1 MTNNEMSINNTTRDK
16 ILRLVD
22 FLSALSHL
30 SSKVIR
36 SIDEYHKK
44 MWIFEIPRE
53 KNCYTRIWGVNE
65 EHSDDVWIEIKK
77 FPEPPLPKI
86 PEKCRDWVDHNTLRN
101 IKDIPL
107 LKESICVVREEQSD
121 DTGEIYSSQLNLS
134 LSEFPEIQKT
144 WEEYIDKQ
152 WLPWTE
158 QYSRYSVV
166 QKVYSDLFFI
176 YQEQQ
181 KLGEQYEL
189 VLCFGLLTWRSHA
202 GYETKRHLISAKASL
217 SFEPHRG
224 IFTVGPS
231 ADGDQVE
238 VELDMLDTG
247 DLPTDSQKLKEEGRK
262 LRDNLW
268 ERSSLDGLLSAIA
281 NSLADGGQGEYFAAH
296 LEPSSNVSPKP
307 HVEYA
312 PALILR
318 KRSTRGLE
326 ELLSEIRKQ
335 IEAGKK
341 IPTAFLDLSEML
353 PDGKTSDIE
362 HGESAV
368 NMKDTEIY
376 FPLLA
381 NEEQR
386 RIILTLNSQQG
397 VLVQGPPGTG
407 KSHTIANLI
416 CHLLATGKRVL
427 VTAKTPRAL
436 QVLHDKLPVDVK
448 PLCINLLGSGP
459 EEKESMERS
468 VRGIL
473 LRHDRWHYDEA
484 INRIAQLERQIKDNR
499 EVKAET
505 DAKIIELREQETYK
519 HIIADGEYSGTAAEI
534 ARRLKQ
540 EENVFA
546 LLQDA
551 IAPDVKLPLS
561 RDEISCLCRDI
572 VQIDDETERQ
582 LSLVLPDPKTDLPG
596 IEPLKALF
604 ERESAGKELVASN
617 AELLQSS
624 EARVLLNAEKGSI
637 QLLTQS
643 IGDLIIAIENIQKRP
658 LEWIR
663 QAVYDVLKDRDT
675 SWRELL
681 KHSSIH
687 AKGLHELASAV
698 YTYDITIP
706 PDMDKKKLLNDAKA
720 LRGHF
725 ETGGGTGFLIFKPK
739 PVRDHGDF
747 IKTVKVDGSP
757 CSDILTLTKLID
769 HLTVQHRLE
778 NIWLLWT
785 GKAKRPDSP
794 YPLQVA
800 EIEELHEALQAVLS
814 LYDLK
819 DIVRTHMKSMNG
831 LSSPGWEDTTS
842 LRRFHESC
850 LSVLA
855 KIDLLVIEKE
865 IAAIIAKLAAMKA
878 RTDMHPIAAQILQT
892 LNKRDIDQY
901 IKLINQVET
910 MRQKSLLVRKK
921 REMIGKLAEA
931 APLLAGNLARCNDPI
946 KWSERLKNLDKTWA
960 WARGRSWLHDFL
972 RSDTES
978 LVKLSARLADD
989 IRKDISELAS
999 TRAWEFCFSRMTAG
1013 HTRNLMAWQ
1022 LSMKKLGKGT
1032 GKHAHVHRM
1041 NAQHHL
1047 NECREAVPAWIMPL
1061 HRVYETVKAGPGIFD
1076 VVIVDEASQCG
1087 PEALPL
1093 LYLGDRVLIVGD
1105 DKQISPEAVGINRTD
1120 VQMLIR
1126 NYLYDFSYASS
1137 FDIESS
1143 LFDHGGIRFGSKIT
1157 LREHFRCMPEI
1168 IEFSNSLCYS
1178 TDPLIPLRQYP
1189 PDRLEPLRSI
1199 YVQKGY
1205 KEGDGQRVRNKP
1217 EAEVL
1222 VNEVIKYCKDSRY
1235 QGMTMGVIVLQGEA
1249 QAYLIE
1255 EMLLSRLGAE
1265 EMDKRRLICGNPY
1278 SFQGDERDVIFL
1290 SMVAAPNER
1299 IGVLTKESDRR
1310 RFNVAA
1316 SRARDQMILFHS
1328 ATGNHMGGQCFR
1340 RRLLD
1345 YFYNAK
1351 PKMPIPLGEDALREM
1366 ALRANRSIEKPPE
1379 PFDSW
1384 FEVDVALAIASQG
1397 YKVVPQFKFADKR
1410 IDLVVQG
1417 NKAQFAVE
1425 CDGDFWHGLNEYT
1438 ADMDRQRKLE
1448 RCGWR
1453 FVRIRESQYYVDP
1466 AAALESLWIALDR
1479 MGIRPF
1485 NADQPDGTQQE
1496 DTIEGFTDAEEFDAE
1511 EEAFDE
1517 ENDAKEYAET
1527 DLPEEPLTFFSD
1539 KDEGI
1544 PKNIHEALRIKPDI
1558 LGKTIIEILHER
1570 PNETCVRDYM
1580 ATYILKR
1587 WKIRTRGLP
1596 HKHFASKVSDVIAIM
1611 ARRGHLTIYK
1621 SKNWRIKLGWEPFN
1635 RI

>member
-1 MTNNEMSINNTTRDK
+1 MTNDDMSLNNTAKEK

-44 MWIFEIPRE
+44 MWIYEIPRE
-53 KNCYTRIWGVNE
+53 KNCYTRVWGANE

-77 FPEPPLPKI
+77 LPEPPLPKI
-86 PEKCRDWVDHNTLRN
+86 PEKCRDWVDHDTLQN

-107 LKESICVVREEQSD
+107 LKESITVIREEQNEE
-121 DTGEIYSSQLNLS
+121 TGEKYSSQLNLS
-134 LSEFPEIQKT
+134 LNEFPEIQKI

-158 QYSRYSVV
+158 QYSRYSAI
-166 QKVYSDLFFI
+166 QKVYADLFFI

-189 VLCFGLLTWRSHA
+189 VFCFGLLSWRTQA

-238 VELDMLDTG
+238 VEFDMLDTG
-247 DLPTDSQKLKEEGRK
+247 DLPPDSQKLKEGGRK

-268 ERSSLDGLLSAIA
+268 ERASMNGLLAAIA
-281 NSLADGGQGEYFAAH
+281 NSLADGGQGEYFADH
-296 LEPSSNVSPKP
+296 TEPTGNIGNKP
-307 HVEYA
+307 LVEYA

-318 KRSTRGLE
+318 KRSMRGLE

-335 IEAGKK
+335 IEAGEK
-341 IPTAFLDLSEML
+341 IPAEFLDLSEML
-353 PDGKTSDIE
+353 PEGKHSEIE
-362 HGESAV
+362 HSESAV
-368 NMKDTEIY
+368 NMKDAEIY

-386 RIILTLNSQQG
+386 RIILTLDTRRG

-436 QVLHDKLPVDVK
+436 QVLHDKLPGDIK

-459 EEKESMERS
+459 EEKESMEKS

-473 LRHDRWHYDEA
+473 LKHDRWHNDEA
-484 INRIAQLERQIKDNR
+484 INQIAQLERQVKDNR
-499 EVKAET
+499 EAKAET
-505 DAKIIELREQETYK
+505 DAKIIALREQETYK

-540 EENVFA
+540 EETVFA
-546 LLQDA
+546 WLQDT
-551 IAPDVKLPLS
+551 IAPDVRLPLS
-561 RDEISCLCRDI
+561 REEINCLCRDI
-572 VQIDDETERQ
+572 VQIDNETERQ
-582 LSLVLPDPKTDLPG
+582 LSLALPDLKTDLQ
-596 IEPLKALF
+596 ETESLKSLF
-604 ERESAGKELVASN
+604 ARENAGKELVALN
-617 AELLQSS
+617 AELLQST
-624 EARVLLNAEKGSI
+624 EARVLLKVEKESV

-643 IGDLIIAIENIQKRP
+643 VSDLIIAIENIHKRP
-658 LEWIR
+658 MEWIR
-663 QAVYDVLKDRDT
+663 NAVYDVLTDRDT
-675 SWRELL
+675 PWRELL
-681 KHSSIH
+681 KHSSTH

-706 PDMDKKKLLNDAKA
+706 PDMDKKKLLDDAKA
-720 LRGHF
+720 LRSHF

-747 IKTVKVDGSP
+747 IKKVKVDGST
-757 CSDILTLTKLID
+757 CSDILTL
-769 HLTVQHRLE
+769 
-778 NIWLLWT
+778 
-785 GKAKRPDSP
+785 
-794 YPLQVA
+794 
-800 EIEELHEALQAVLS
+800 
-814 LYDLK
+814 
-819 DIVRTHMKSMNG
+819 
-831 LSSPGWEDTTS
+831 
-842 LRRFHESC
+842 
-850 LSVLA
+850 
-855 KIDLLVIEKE
+855 
-865 IAAIIAKLAAMKA
+865 
-878 RTDMHPIAAQILQT
+878 
-892 LNKRDIDQY
+892 
-901 IKLINQVET
+901 
-910 MRQKSLLVRKK
+910 
-921 REMIGKLAEA
+921 
-931 APLLAGNLARCNDPI
+931 
-946 KWSERLKNLDKTWA
+946 
-960 WARGRSWLHDFL
+960 
-972 RSDTES
+972 
-978 LVKLSARLADD
+978 
-989 IRKDISELAS
+989 
-999 TRAWEFCFSRMTAG
+999 
-1013 HTRNLMAWQ
+1013 NLMAWQ
-1022 LSMKKLGKGT
+1022 LSMKQLGKGT

-1041 NAQHHL
+1041 NAQQHL
-1047 NECREAVPAWIMPL
+1047 NDCRSAVPAWIMPL

-1076 VVIVDEASQCG
+1076 VIIVDEASQCG

-1093 LYLGDRVLIVGD
+1093 LYLGERLLIVGD
-1105 DKQISPEAVGINRTD
+1105 DKQISPEAVGVNRAD

-1189 PDRLEPLRSI
+1189 PDGLEPLRSI

-1205 KEGDGQRVRNKP
+1205 KEGEGQRVRNKP
-1217 EAEVL
+1217 EAEAL
-1222 VNEVIKYCKDSRY
+1222 VNEVIRYCKDSRY

-1255 EMLLSRLGAE
+1255 EILLNRLGAE

-1299 IGVLTKESDRR
+1299 IGVLTKESARR

-1328 ATGNHMGGQCFR
+1328 VTANHLGGQCFR

-1345 YFYNAK
+1345 YFYNVK
-1351 PKMPIPLGEDALREM
+1351 PVMAIPLGEDALREI

-1384 FEVDVALAIASQG
+1384 FEVDVALNIASRG
-1397 YKVVPQFKFADKR
+1397 FKVVPQFKFAYKR

-1425 CDGDFWHGLNEYT
+1425 CDGDHWHGINEYA

-1453 FVRIRESQYYVDP
+1453 FVRIRESQYYANPDT
-1466 AAALESLWIALDR
+1466 ALDSLWIALER
-1479 MGIRPF
+1479 MGIQPF
-1485 NADQPDGTQQE
+1485 NEDQPEGTQQKYNM
-1496 DTIEGFTDAEEFDAE
+1496 EGLNDAEEFDAG
-1511 EEAFDE
+1511 EEAFGE
-1517 ENDAKEYAET
+1517 ENDAEECAET
-1527 DLPEEPLTFFSD
+1527 ELPEEPLTFFSD

-1544 PKNIHEALRIKPDI
+1544 PKNIQEALRVKPDI

-1580 ATYILKR
+1580 ATYILKC

-1596 HKHFASKVSDVIAIM
+1596 HRQFARKVADVIAVM
-1611 ARRGHLTIYK
+1611 ARRGHLTVYK
-1621 SKNWRIKLGWEPFN
+1621 SKNWRIKMGWEPYQ
-1635 RI
+1635 

>member
-1 MTNNEMSINNTTRDK
+1 MIDSDQTSNNIPREK
-16 ILRLVD
+16 ILRLID
-22 FLSALSHL
+22 FLSTIARLSH
-30 SSKVIR
+30 KVIR

-44 MWIFEIPRE
+44 MWACEIPHE
-53 KNCYTRIWGVNE
+53 KNCYTRIWGANE
-65 EHSDDVWIEIKK
+65 EHSDDIWIEIKK

-86 PEKCRDWVDHNTLRN
+86 PEKCRDWVDYDTLHN

-107 LKESICVVREEQSD
+107 LKEAICVSREEQSD
-121 DTGEIYSSQLNLS
+121 ETGEKYSLQLDLS
-134 LSEFPEIQKT
+134 LNEFPEIQKI

-158 QYSRYSVV
+158 QYSRYSAV
-166 QKVYSDLFFI
+166 QKVYADLFFI

-189 VLCFGLLTWRSHA
+189 VFCFGLLTWRSTS
-202 GYETKRHLISAKASL
+202 GNEIKRHIIAAKASL

-231 ADGDQVE
+231 ADGDKVE
-238 VELDMLDTG
+238 VEFDMLDTG
-247 DLPTDSQKLKEEGRK
+247 DLPSDSQKLKEEGRK

-268 ERSSLDGLLSAIA
+268 DQAAVDGLLSAVA
-281 NSLADGGQGEYFAAH
+281 NSLSDGGQGEYFSDH
-296 LEPSSNVSPKP
+296 INPSSNISTKP
-307 HVEYA
+307 IIEYA

-318 KRSTRGLE
+318 KRSMRGLE

-335 IEAGKK
+335 IEAGEKV
-341 IPTAFLDLSEML
+341 PLEFLDLSEML
-353 PDGKTSDIE
+353 PNGKTSDIE
-362 HGESAV
+362 HSESVV

-386 RIILTLNSQQG
+386 RIMLTLNSQRG

-436 QVLHDKLPVDVK
+436 QVLHDKLPIDIK

-459 EEKESMERS
+459 QEKESMEES

-473 LRHDRWHYDEA
+473 IRHDRWHNGEA
-484 INRIAQLERQIKDNR
+484 INQIAQLERQIKENR
-499 EVKAET
+499 EAKAEA
-505 DAKIIELREQETYK
+505 DAKIIALREQETYK

-540 EENVFA
+540 EEAGFEW
-546 LLQDA
+546 LQDT
-551 IAPDVKLPLS
+551 IPPEVQLPLS
-561 RDEISCLCRDI
+561 RDELNCLCRDI

-582 LSLVLPDPKTDLPG
+582 LSLRLPNTQTDLPELEA
-596 IEPLKALF
+596 IKSLF
-604 ERESAGKELVASN
+604 ARENAGKERVAAN
-617 AELLQSS
+617 AESLQST
-624 EARVLLNAEKGSI
+624 EARALLKAEKEFI
-637 QLLTQS
+637 QLLTQRV
-643 IGDLIIAIENIQKRP
+643 GNLIIAIENIQKRP

-663 QAVYDVLKDRDT
+663 HAIYDVLTDKDT
-675 SWRELL
+675 QWRELL

-687 AKGLHELASAV
+687 AKGLHELASIV

-706 PDMDKKKLLNDAKA
+706 ADMEKKKLLNDATT
-720 LRGHF
+720 LRDHF
-725 ETGGGTGFLIFKPK
+725 ATGGGTGFLIFKPK
-739 PVRDHGDF
+739 PIRDHGDF
-747 IKTVKVDGSP
+747 IKKVKVDGRS
-757 CSDILTLTKLID
+757 CTDSLTLNKLID

-778 NIWLLWT
+778 NTWSLWK

-800 EIEELHEALQAVLS
+800 EIEELHEALQLVLN
-814 LYDLK
+814 LYDHK
-819 DIVRTHMKSMNG
+819 DIVRGQINSVHG
-831 LSSPGWEDTTS
+831 LSSPSWEDMAS
-842 LRRFHESC
+842 LGRFHEIC

-855 KIDLLVIEKE
+855 RIDLLAIEKE
-865 IAAIIAKLAAMKA
+865 IATITTRLAVIKA
-878 RTDMHPIAAQILQT
+878 QPDIHPITVQIFHA
-892 LNKRDIDQY
+892 LNNRDINQY

-910 MRQKSLLVRKK
+910 MQQKALLVKNK

-931 APLLAGNLARCNDPI
+931 APLLAGSLARCSDPI
-946 KWSERLKNLDKTWA
+946 KWSERLKTLNKA
-960 WARGRSWLHDFL
+960 WACARGKSWLHEFL
-972 RSDTES
+972 ESDAES
-978 LVKLSARLADD
+978 LVKLSARLADE

-999 TRAWEFCFSRMTAG
+999 VKAWTFCFSRMTEG

-1041 NAQHHL
+1041 NAQRHL

-1093 LYLGDRVLIVGD
+1093 LYLGARVLIVGD
-1105 DKQISPEAVGINRTD
+1105 DKQISPEAVGVNRSD

-1217 EAEVL
+1217 EAEAL
-1222 VNEVIKYCKDSRY
+1222 VNEVIRYCKDSRF

-1299 IGVLTKESDRR
+1299 IGVFTKESDRR

-1328 ATGNHMGGQCFR
+1328 LTSSHLSDQCFR

-1351 PKMPIPLGEDALREM
+1351 PAMAIPIGEDTLREM
-1366 ALRANRSIEKPPE
+1366 ALRANRLIEKPPE

-1384 FEVDVALAIASQG
+1384 FEVDVALAIAGRG

-1425 CDGDFWHGLNEYT
+1425 CDGDFWHGLNEYA
-1438 ADMDRQRKLE
+1438 ADMDRQKKLE

-1453 FVRIRESQYYVDP
+1453 FVRIRESQYYANP
-1466 AAALESLWIALDR
+1466 AVALDSLWTALDR

-1485 NADQPDGTQQE
+1485 NADEQNGSQQE
-1496 DTIEGFTDAEEFDAE
+1496 DTMEGLADFEEFDTE

-1517 ENDAKEYAET
+1517 GDDVTEHAET
-1527 DLPEEPLTFFSD
+1527 ELPEELLTFFSD

-1544 PKNIHEALRIKPDI
+1544 PKNIHEALRVKPYI

-1587 WKIRTRGLP
+1587 WKIRTRGTP
-1596 HKHFASKVSDVIAIM
+1596 HKQFARKVADVIAIM
-1611 ARRGHLTIYK
+1611 ARRGHLIIYK
-1621 SKNWRIKLGWEPFN
+1621 SKNWRIKLGWEPYE
-1635 RI
+1635 

>member
-1 MTNNEMSINNTTRDK
+1 MTNDDMSLNNTSRDK

-44 MWIFEIPRE
+44 MWVCEIPRE
-53 KNCYTRIWGVNE
+53 KNCYTRIWGANE
-65 EHSDDVWIEIKK
+65 EHSDDIWIEIKK
-77 FPEPPLPKI
+77 LPEPPLPKI

-107 LKESICVVREEQSD
+107 LKESISVIREEQNEE
-121 DTGEIYSSQLNLS
+121 TGEKYSFQLNLS
-134 LSEFPEIQKT
+134 LNEFPELQKI

-152 WLPWTE
+152 WLPWTK
-158 QYSRYSVV
+158 QYGRYSAV
-166 QKVYSDLFFI
+166 QKVYADLFFI

-189 VLCFGLLTWRSHA
+189 VFCFGLLSWRTQA

-238 VELDMLDTG
+238 VEFDMLDTG
-247 DLPTDSQKLKEEGRK
+247 DLPPDSQKLKEEGRK

-268 ERSSLDGLLSAIA
+268 ERASMNSLLAAIA
-281 NSLADGGQGEYFAAH
+281 NSLADGGQGEYFADH
-296 LEPSSNVSPKP
+296 IEPTVNFGNKP
-307 HVEYA
+307 LVEYA

-318 KRSTRGLE
+318 KRSVRGLE

-335 IEAGKK
+335 IEAGEK
-341 IPTAFLDLSEML
+341 IPAEFLDLSEML
-353 PDGKTSDIE
+353 PDGKTSNLE
-362 HGESAV
+362 HSESAV
-368 NMKDTEIY
+368 DMKDAEIY

-386 RIILTLNSQQG
+386 RIILTLHSQRG

-436 QVLHDKLPVDVK
+436 QVLHDKLPGDIK

-459 EEKESMERS
+459 EEKESMEKS

-473 LRHDRWHYDEA
+473 LKHDRWHNDDA
-484 INRIAQLERQIKDNR
+484 INQIAQLERQIKDNR
-499 EVKAET
+499 EAKAKT
-505 DAKIIELREQETYK
+505 DAKIIALREQETYK
-519 HIIADGEYSGTAAEI
+519 HIVADGEYTGTAAEI

-546 LLQDA
+546 WLQDT
-551 IAPDVKLPLS
+551 IAPDGRLPLS
-561 RDEISCLCRDI
+561 REEINCLCRDI
-572 VQIDDETERQ
+572 VQIDNETERQ
-582 LSLVLPDPKTDLPG
+582 LSLALPDPKTDLQ
-596 IEPLKALF
+596 ETESLKSLF
-604 ERESAGKELVASN
+604 ARENAGKELVALN
-617 AELLQSS
+617 AELLQST
-624 EARVLLNAEKGSI
+624 EARVLLKVGKESV

-643 IGDLIIAIENIQKRP
+643 VSDLITAIENIHKRP
-658 LEWIR
+658 MEWIR
-663 QAVYDVLKDRDT
+663 NAVYDVLTDRDT
-675 SWRELL
+675 PWRELL
-681 KHSSIH
+681 KHSSTH

-720 LRGHF
+720 LRSHF

-747 IKTVKVDGSP
+747 IKKVKVDGST
-757 CSDILTLTKLID
+757 CSDILTLKKLID
-769 HLTVQHRLE
+769 SLSVQQRLE
-778 NIWLLWT
+778 NIWSLWT
-785 GKAKRPDSP
+785 GKAKRQDSP

-800 EIEELHEALQAVLS
+800 EIEELHEALQAVLN

-819 DIVRTHMKSMNG
+819 DIVRNHMTSMNG
-831 LSSPGWEDTTS
+831 LGSPSWEDTTS
-842 LRRFHESC
+842 LRRFYEIC
-850 LSVLA
+850 LSVVFSIELCA
-855 KIDLLVIEKE
+855 IEKE
-865 IAAIIAKLAAMKA
+865 ISAIITKLAAIKA
-878 RTDMHPIAAQILQT
+878 RTDMHPITVQVLQT
-892 LNKRDIDQY
+892 LNRRDINQY
-901 IKLINQVET
+901 IKLINQIET
-910 MRQKSLLVRKK
+910 MQQKALLVRNK
-921 REMIGKLAEA
+921 RELIGKLAEA
-931 APLLAGNLARCNDPI
+931 VPLLAGSLARCSDPL
-946 KWSERLKNLDKTWA
+946 KWSERLKDLDKAWS

-972 RSDTES
+972 GSDAES

-999 TRAWEFCFSRMTAG
+999 IKAWNFCFPMKESHKRS
-1013 HTRNLMAWQ
+1013 LMAWQ

-1041 NAQHHL
+1041 NAQQHL
-1047 NECREAVPAWIMPL
+1047 NDCRSAVPAWIMPL

-1076 VVIVDEASQCG
+1076 VIIVDEASQCG

-1093 LYLGDRVLIVGD
+1093 LYLGERLLIVGD
-1105 DKQISPEAVGINRTD
+1105 DKQISPEAVGVNRAD

-1205 KEGDGQRVRNKP
+1205 KEGEGQRVRNKP
-1217 EAEVL
+1217 EADAL
-1222 VNEVIKYCKDSRY
+1222 VNEVIRYCKDSRY

-1316 SRARDQMILFHS
+1316 SRAQEQMILVHS
-1328 ATGNHMGGQCFR
+1328 VTANHLGGQCFR

-1351 PKMPIPLGEDALREM
+1351 PVMAIPLGEDALREI
-1366 ALRANRSIEKPPE
+1366 AFRANRSIEKPPE

-1384 FEVDVALAIASQG
+1384 FEVDVALNIASRG
-1397 YKVVPQFKFADKR
+1397 FKVVPQFKFADKR

-1417 NKAQFAVE
+1417 PQAQFAVE
-1425 CDGDFWHGLNEYT
+1425 CDGDHWHGLKEYA
-1438 ADMDRQRKLE
+1438 ADMERQRKLE

-1453 FVRIRESQYYVDP
+1453 FVRIRESSYYDNSST
-1466 AAALESLWIALDR
+1466 ALEPLWVALER
-1479 MGIRPF
+1479 MGICPF
-1485 NADQPDGTQQE
+1485 NADQSEGTQQE
-1496 DTIEGFTDAEEFDAE
+1496 DNTEGPDDAEEIEIGE
-1511 EEAFDE
+1511 ETFGE
-1517 ENDAKEYAET
+1517 ENGAEEYAET
-1527 DLPEEPLTFFSD
+1527 DLPEEPPTFFSD

-1544 PKNIHEALRIKPDI
+1544 PKNIQEALRVKPDI
-1558 LGKTIIEILHER
+1558 LGKAIIEILHER

-1587 WKIRTRGLP
+1587 WNIRTRGLP
-1596 HKHFASKVSDVIAIM
+1596 HRQFARKVADVIAVM
-1611 ARRGHLTIYK
+1611 ARRGHLTVYK
-1621 SKNWRIKLGWEPFN
+1621 SKNWRIKMGWEPYQ
-1635 RI
+1635 

>member
-1 MTNNEMSINNTTRDK
+1 MSLNNTVRDK

-36 SIDEYHKK
+36 SIDQYHKK
-44 MWIFEIPRE
+44 MWACEIPRE
-53 KNCYTRIWGVNE
+53 KNCYTRVWGANE

-86 PEKCRDWVDHNTLRN
+86 PEKCRDWVDHDTLRN

-107 LKESICVVREEQSD
+107 LKESICVIREEQSD
-121 DTGEIYSSQLNLS
+121 ETGEKYSSQLNLS
-134 LSEFPEIQKT
+134 LNEFPEIQTT
-144 WEEYIDKQ
+144 WEEYIDKH

-158 QYSRYSVV
+158 QYSRYSAV
-166 QKVYSDLFFI
+166 QKVYADLFFI

-189 VLCFGLLTWRSHA
+189 VFCFGLLTWRSTS
-202 GYETKRHLISAKASL
+202 GYETRRHLVSAKASL

-224 IFTVGPS
+224 VFTVGPS

-238 VELDMLDTG
+238 VEFDMLDTG
-247 DLPTDSQKLKEEGRK
+247 DLPADSKKLKEEGRK

-268 ERSSLDGLLSAIA
+268 ERASLDGLLAAIA
-281 NSLADGGQGEYFAAH
+281 NSLADGGQGEYFADH
-296 LEPSSNVSPKP
+296 IEPSSNIGSKP
-307 HVEYA
+307 LVEYA

-335 IEAGKK
+335 IEAGEK
-341 IPTAFLDLSEML
+341 IPTEFLDLSEML
-353 PDGKTSDIE
+353 ADGKISDTK
-362 HGESAV
+362 HGESSV
-368 NMKDTEIY
+368 NMNDTEIY

-436 QVLHDKLPVDVK
+436 QVLHDKLPGDIK

-459 EEKESMERS
+459 EEKESMEES

-473 LRHDRWHYDEA
+473 LRHDRWHNDEA
-484 INRIAQLERQIKDNR
+484 IKQIAQLERQIKDNR
-499 EVKAET
+499 EAKGET
-505 DAKIIELREQETYK
+505 DTKIIALREQETYK
-519 HIIADGEYSGTAAEI
+519 HIIADGEYCGTAAEI

-540 EENVFA
+540 EEAMFA
-546 LLQDA
+546 WVQDA

-561 RDEISCLCRDI
+561 REEISCLCRDI

-582 LSLVLPDPKTDLPG
+582 LSQGLPDPKKDLPE
-596 IEPLKALF
+596 IEPLRSLF
-604 ERESAGKELVASN
+604 ARESAGKELVASN
-617 AELLQSS
+617 AALLQSA
-624 EARVLLNAEKGSI
+624 EAQVLLKAEKGFI

-643 IGDLIIAIENIQKRP
+643 IGDLMIAIENIQKRP

-663 QAVYDVLKDRDT
+663 HAVYDVLTDRDT
-675 SWRELL
+675 PWRELL
-681 KHSSIH
+681 KHSSAH

-698 YTYDITIP
+698 YTYDISVP
-706 PDMDKKKLLNDAKA
+706 PDIDKKKLLNDARA

-725 ETGGGTGFLIFKPK
+725 ETGGGLGFLIFKPK
-739 PVRDHGDF
+739 QVRDHGDF
-747 IKTVKVDGSP
+747 IKKVKVDGST
-757 CSDILTLTKLID
+757 CSDILTLKKLID
-769 HLTVQHRLE
+769 HLTVQQRLE

-785 GKAKRPDSP
+785 GRAKRPDSP

-800 EIEELHEALQAVLS
+800 EIEELHEALQAVLN
-814 LYDLK
+814 LYNYK
-819 DIVRTHMKSMNG
+819 DIVRNHMKSVNG
-831 LSSPGWEDTTS
+831 LGSPSWEDTTS
-842 LRRFHESC
+842 LRRFHEIC
-850 LSVLA
+850 LSVVA
-855 KIDLLVIEKE
+855 GIDLHVIEKE
-865 IAAIIAKLAAMKA
+865 IAAIIAKLAAIKA
-878 RTDMHPIAAQILQT
+878 QTGMHPITAQVLQT
-892 LNKRDIDQY
+892 LNKRDTDQY

-910 MRQKSLLVRKK
+910 MRQKSLLVRNK

-931 APLLAGNLARCNDPI
+931 APLLAGSLARCSDPL
-946 KWSERLKNLDKTWA
+946 KWTNHLKYLDKA
-960 WARGRSWLHDFL
+960 WSFARSRSWLHDFL
-972 RSDTES
+972 GTNAES
-978 LVKLSARLADD
+978 LVKLSGRLADD

-999 TRAWEFCFSRMTAG
+999 IKAWNFCFSRLQTDQSR
-1013 HTRNLMAWQ
+1013 HLMAWQ
-1022 LSMKKLGKGT
+1022 QSMRRLGKGT

-1041 NAQHHL
+1041 SAQQHL
-1047 NECREAVPAWIMPL
+1047 NKCRTAVPAWIMPL

-1076 VVIVDEASQCG
+1076 VIVVDEASQCG
-1087 PEALPL
+1087 VEALPL

-1105 DKQISPEAVGINRTD
+1105 DKQISPEAVGINRAD

-1126 NYLYDFSYASS
+1126 DYLYDYKYSSS

-1143 LFDHGGIRFGSKIT
+1143 LFSHGELRFGSKIT

-1168 IEFSNSLCYS
+1168 IEFSNSLCYF

-1205 KEGDGQRVRNKP
+1205 KEGDGQKVRNKP
-1217 EAEVL
+1217 EAEAL
-1222 VNEVIKYCKDSRY
+1222 VNEVIRYCKDSRY

-1328 ATGNHMGGQCFR
+1328 VTGNHLGGQCFR

-1351 PKMPIPLGEDALREM
+1351 PAMAIPLGEDALRET
-1366 ALRANRSIEKPPE
+1366 ALRANRLIEKPPE

-1384 FEVDVALAIASQG
+1384 FEVDVALNIASHG
-1397 YKVVPQFKFADKR
+1397 FKVVPQFKFADKR

-1417 NKAQFAVE
+1417 PQAQFAVE
-1425 CDGDFWHGLNEYT
+1425 CDGDHWHGVEEYA

-1453 FVRIRESQYYVDP
+1453 FVRIRESSYYANSSTALDP
-1466 AAALESLWIALDR
+1466 LWMALEK

-1485 NADQPDGTQQE
+1485 NADHPE
-1496 DTIEGFTDAEEFDAE
+1496 DMPHEDNTEGINDAEEFDVEEEGFNEENGAE
-1511 EEAFDE
+1511 EEASE
-1517 ENDAKEYAET
+1517 A

-1539 KDEGI
+1539 KSAGI
-1544 PKNIHEALRIKPDI
+1544 PKNIQQALRVKPDI
-1558 LGKTIIEILHER
+1558 LGKTIIEILRER
-1570 PNETCVRDYM
+1570 PNATCVRDYM
-1580 ATYILKR
+1580 STYILKH
-1587 WKIRTRGLP
+1587 WNIRTRGLP
-1596 HKHFASKVSDVIAIM
+1596 HKQFARKVADVIAIM

-1621 SKNWRIKLGWEPFN
+1621 SKNWRIKLGWESYQ
-1635 RI
+1635 

>member
-1 MTNNEMSINNTTRDK
+1 MANNEKLLNSAGRDK

-30 SSKVIR
+30 SAKIIR
-36 SIDEYHKK
+36 SIDEYHRK
-44 MWIFEIPRE
+44 MWVYEIPRE
-53 KNCYTRIWGVNE
+53 KNCYTRVWGANE
-65 EHSDDVWIEIKK
+65 EHSDDIWIEIKK
-77 FPEPPLPKI
+77 FPEPPLPKV
-86 PEKCRDWVDHNTLRN
+86 PEKCRDWIDHSTLHN

-107 LKESICVVREEQSD
+107 LKETICITHEEQGD
-121 DTGEIYSSQLNLS
+121 EPGVINSSQVNLF
-134 LSEFPEIQKT
+134 LSDFPQIQKT
-144 WEEYIDKQ
+144 WEEYIDKH

-158 QYSRYSVV
+158 YYSRYLAV
-166 QKVYSDLFFI
+166 QKVYSDLFYI

-189 VLCFGLLTWRSHA
+189 VFCFGLLTWRSSE
-202 GYETKRHLISAKASL
+202 YVTKRHLISAKASL

-238 VELDMLDTG
+238 VEFDMLDTR
-247 DLPTDSQKLKEEGRK
+247 DLPSDSQKLKEEGRR

-268 ERSSLDGLLSAIA
+268 DRAAVDGLLSAIA
-281 NSLADGGQGEYFAAH
+281 NSLSDDGQGEYFADQIK
-296 LEPSSNVSPKP
+296 PSSNIGSKP
-307 HVEYA
+307 IVEYA

-318 KRSTRGLE
+318 KRSMRGLE

-335 IEAGKK
+335 IEAGEA
-341 IPTAFLDLSEML
+341 IPEEFLDLSEML
-353 PDGKTSDIE
+353 SLEKNAGVE
-362 HGESAV
+362 HDEGAV
-368 NMKDTEIY
+368 RLEDAEIY

-386 RIILTLNSQQG
+386 RIISTLKSQRG

-416 CHLLATGKRVL
+416 CHLLAIGKRVL

-436 QVLHDKLPVDVK
+436 QVLHEKLPDDIK

-459 EEKESMERS
+459 EEKESMEES

-473 LRHDRWHYDEA
+473 LGHGRWRNDEA
-484 INRIAQLERQIKDNR
+484 VKQIAELERQIKQNR
-499 EVKAET
+499 EAKAAADT
-505 DAKIIELREQETYK
+505 KIIALREQETYK
-519 HIIADGEYSGTAAEI
+519 HIIADGEYKGTAAEI
-534 ARRLKQ
+534 VRRLKQ
-540 EENVFA
+540 EEEVFSW
-546 LLQDA
+546 LQDK
-551 IAPDVKLPLS
+551 ITPDCKLPLS
-561 RDEISCLCRDI
+561 REELSCLCRDI

-582 LSLVLPDPKTDLPG
+582 LSLGLPNTKTDLP
-596 IEPLKALF
+596 ESATLKSLF
-604 ERESAGKELVASN
+604 EREHVGKEKVAGNTES
-617 AELLQSS
+617 LQSA
-624 EARVLLNAEKGSI
+624 EARILLKAEKEFI
-637 QLLTQS
+637 QLLAQS
-643 IGDLIIAIENIQKRP
+643 VGELIVSIETIQKRP

-663 QAVYDVLKDRDT
+663 HATYDVLTDKDT
-675 SWRELL
+675 PWRELL
-681 KHSSIH
+681 KHSSAH
-687 AKGLHELASAV
+687 AKGLQELASAV

-706 PDMDKKKLLNDAKA
+706 AEMDKKKLLNDAKT
-720 LRGHF
+720 LRDHF
-725 ETGGGTGFLIFKPK
+725 ATGGGTGFLIFKPK

-747 IKTVKVDGSP
+747 IRKVKVDGCRCTDVS
-757 CSDILTLTKLID
+757 TVTKLID
-769 HLTVQHRLE
+769 HLTVQHRLD
-778 NIWLLWT
+778 NIWKLWT

-800 EIEELHEALQAVLS
+800 EIEELHEALQAVLD
-814 LYDLK
+814 LYDRK
-819 DIVRTHMKSMNG
+819 DAVRSRINSVNG
-831 LSSPGWEDTTS
+831 LSSPRWEDMTALS
-842 LRRFHESC
+842 KFQEIC
-850 LSVLA
+850 LSVVDGIELLA
-855 KIDLLVIEKE
+855 IEKE
-865 IAAIIAKLAAMKA
+865 IATITAKLAGIRAQ
-878 RTDMHPIAAQILQT
+878 TDVHPIAAQIWQAV
-892 LNKRDIDQY
+892 KDRDIGQY
-901 IKLINQVET
+901 NKLLSQVEI
-910 MRQKSLLVRKK
+910 MQQKTLLVKNK

-931 APLLAGNLARCNDPI
+931 APLLAGNLAHCLDPI
-946 KWSERLKNLDKTWA
+946 KWSDRLRTLEKAWA
-960 WARGRSWLHDFL
+960 WGRARSWLHDFL

-999 TRAWEFCFSRMTAG
+999 LKAWTFCFSRMTEG

-1022 LSMKKLGKGT
+1022 LAMKKLGKGT
-1032 GKHAHVHRM
+1032 GKHAHVHRV
-1041 NAQHHL
+1041 NAQRHL

-1061 HRVYETVKAGPGIFD
+1061 HRVYETVKAGPAIFD

-1087 PEALPL
+1087 PEGLPL
-1093 LYLGDRVLIVGD
+1093 LYLGARVLIVGD
-1105 DKQISPEAVGINRTD
+1105 DKQISPEAVGVNRSD
-1120 VQMLIR
+1120 VQMLIK

-1189 PDRLEPLRSI
+1189 PDRLEPLRAV
-1199 YVQKGY
+1199 YVEKGY

-1217 EAEVL
+1217 EAEALVKEVL
-1222 VNEVIKYCKDSRY
+1222 RCCENSRF

-1299 IGVLTKESDRR
+1299 IGAFTKESDRR

-1328 ATGNHMGGQCFR
+1328 VSGSHLSNQCFR
-1340 RRLLD
+1340 RRLVD

-1351 PKMPIPLGEDALREM
+1351 PAMAIPVTEDALREM
-1366 ALRANRSIEKPPE
+1366 ALRANRLIEKPPE

-1384 FEVDVALAIASQG
+1384 FEVDVALAIAGRG

-1417 NKAQFAVE
+1417 NRAQFAVE
-1425 CDGDFWHGLNEYT
+1425 CDGDFWHGLNEYA
-1438 ADMDRQRKLE
+1438 ADMDRQKKLE

-1453 FVRIRESQYYVDP
+1453 FVRIRESQYYADP
-1466 AAALESLWIALDR
+1466 AFALGSLWTALDR

-1485 NADQPDGTQQE
+1485 SADEQNGSQQE
-1496 DTIEGFTDAEEFDAE
+1496 EIVEGLSDTEEFDADD
-1511 EEAFDE
+1511 EAFDE
-1517 ENDAKEYAET
+1517 EDDTEEHGDT
-1527 DLPEEPLTFFSD
+1527 DLQEEPLTFFSD
-1539 KDEGI
+1539 VEGTI
-1544 PKNIHEALRIKPDI
+1544 PHNIHEALRVKPDI
-1558 LGKTIIEILHER
+1558 LGKAIIQILHER

-1580 ATYILKR
+1580 AIYILKR
-1587 WKIRTRGLP
+1587 WKIRTRGTP
-1596 HKHFASKVSDVIAIM
+1596 HRQFARKVADVIANM

-1621 SKNWRIKLGWEPFN
+1621 SKNWRIKLGWEPFK
-1635 RI
+1635 

>member
-1 MTNNEMSINNTTRDK
+1 MRWGGSVTNDDMSLNNTAREK

-44 MWIFEIPRE
+44 MWICEIPRE
-53 KNCYTRIWGVNE
+53 KNCYTRVWGANE

-86 PEKCRDWVDHNTLRN
+86 PEKCRDWVDHDTLRN

-107 LKESICVVREEQSD
+107 LKENISIIREEQNEE
-121 DTGEIYSSQLNLS
+121 TGEKYSSQLNLS
-134 LSEFPEIQKT
+134 LNEFPEIQKI

-158 QYSRYSVV
+158 QYSRYSAV
-166 QKVYSDLFFI
+166 QKVYADLFFI

-189 VLCFGLLTWRSHA
+189 VFCFGLLTWRTQA

-238 VELDMLDTG
+238 VEFDMLDTG
-247 DLPTDSQKLKEEGRK
+247 DLPPDSQKLKEEGRK

-268 ERSSLDGLLSAIA
+268 ERASMNALLTAIA
-281 NSLADGGQGEYFAAH
+281 NSLADCGQGEYFADH
-296 LEPSSNVSPKP
+296 SEPTGNIGNKP
-307 HVEYA
+307 LVEYA

-318 KRSTRGLE
+318 KRSMKGLE
-326 ELLSEIRKQ
+326 ELLSGIRKQ
-335 IEAGKK
+335 IEAGAK
-341 IPTAFLDLSEML
+341 IPTEFLDLSEIL
-353 PDGKTSDIE
+353 PDGKNSDIE
-362 HGESAV
+362 HGQSAV

-386 RIILTLNSQQG
+386 RIILTLSSQRG

-436 QVLHDKLPVDVK
+436 QVLHDKLPVDIK

-459 EEKESMERS
+459 EEKVSMEES

-473 LRHDRWHYDEA
+473 LKHDRWHNDEA
-484 INRIAQLERQIKDNR
+484 INQIAQLERHIKDNR
-499 EVKAET
+499 EDKAET
-505 DAKIIELREQETYK
+505 DAKIIALREQEIYK
-519 HIIADGEYSGTAAEI
+519 HAIADGKYSGTAAEI

-540 EENVFA
+540 EEDVFA
-546 LLQDA
+546 WLQDA
-551 IAPDVKLPLS
+551 ISPDVKLPLS
-561 RDEISCLCRDI
+561 REEISSLCRDI
-572 VQIDDETERQ
+572 VQIDGETERQ
-582 LSLVLPDPKTDLPG
+582 LSLVLPDPKTDLPE
-596 IEPLKALF
+596 IEQLKSLF
-604 ERESAGKELVASN
+604 GRERAGKELVASN
-617 AELLQSS
+617 AELLQST
-624 EARVLLNAEKGSI
+624 EARVLLKAEKGFI
-637 QLLTQS
+637 RLLTQS
-643 IGDLIIAIENIQKRP
+643 IDDLIIAIENIQKRP
-658 LEWIR
+658 IEWIR
-663 QAVYDVLKDRDT
+663 HAVYDVLTDKDMP
-675 SWRELL
+675 WRELL
-681 KHSSIH
+681 KHSSTL

-698 YTYDITIP
+698 YMYDLSIP
-706 PDMDKKKLLNDAKA
+706 PDMDKKKLLNDARA
-720 LRGHF
+720 LRSHF
-725 ETGGGTGFLIFKPK
+725 ETGGGTGFLFFKPK

-747 IKTVKVDGSP
+747 IKKVKVDGST
-757 CSDILTLTKLID
+757 CSDIFTLKKLID
-769 HLTVQHRLE
+769 YLTVQRRLE

-785 GKAKRPDSP
+785 GKAPRPDSP

-800 EIEELHEALQAVLS
+800 EIKELHEALQAVLN
-814 LYDLK
+814 LYDVK
-819 DIVRTHMKSMNG
+819 DIVRNNMKSMNG
-831 LSSPGWEDTTS
+831 LGNPGWEDTTS
-842 LRRFHESC
+842 LRRFHEIC

-855 KIDLLVIEKE
+855 GLDLCTIEKE
-865 IAAIIAKLAAMKA
+865 IASIIAKLTAIKV
-878 RTDMHPIAAQILQT
+878 RTNMHPIAAQVLQT

-910 MRQKSLLVRKK
+910 MQQKALLVRNK

-931 APLLAGNLARCNDPI
+931 APLLAGSLARCSDPI
-946 KWSERLKNLDKTWA
+946 KWSEHLKNLDKAWF

-972 RSDTES
+972 GADAES
-978 LVKLSARLADD
+978 LTKLSARLADD

-999 TRAWEFCFSRMTAG
+999 IKAWKFCFSRMTVG

-1041 NAQHHL
+1041 NAQRHL

-1093 LYLGDRVLIVGD
+1093 LYLGNRTLIVGD
-1105 DKQISPEAVGINRTD
+1105 DKQISPEAVGVNRAD

-1168 IEFSNSLCYS
+1168 IEFSNSLCYT

-1199 YVQKGY
+1199 YLQKGY
-1205 KEGDGQRVRNKP
+1205 KEGDGQKVRNKP
-1217 EAEVL
+1217 EAEAL
-1222 VNEVIKYCKDSRY
+1222 VNEVIRYCKDSRY

-1265 EMDKRRLICGNPY
+1265 EMNKRRLICGNPY

-1328 ATGNHMGGQCFR
+1328 VTGNHLGGQCFR

-1351 PKMPIPLGEDALREM
+1351 PTMAIPLGEDILREM

-1384 FEVDVALAIASQG
+1384 FEVDVALNIASHG
-1397 YKVVPQFKFADKR
+1397 FKVVPQFKFADKR

-1425 CDGDFWHGLNEYT
+1425 CDGDFWHGLNEYA

-1453 FVRIRESQYYVDP
+1453 FVRIRESQYYANP
-1466 AAALESLWIALDR
+1466 ATALESLWTALDR

-1485 NADQPDGTQQE
+1485 NADHPDGAQQE
-1496 DTIEGFTDAEEFDAE
+1496 DTI
-1511 EEAFDE
+1511 
-1517 ENDAKEYAET
+1517 
-1527 DLPEEPLTFFSD
+1527 
-1539 KDEGI
+1539 
-1544 PKNIHEALRIKPDI
+1544 R
-1558 LGKTIIEILHER
+1558 KTE
-1570 PNETCVRDYM
+1570 
-1580 ATYILKR
+1580 
-1587 WKIRTRGLP
+1587 
-1596 HKHFASKVSDVIAIM
+1596 
-1611 ARRGHLTIYK
+1611 
-1621 SKNWRIKLGWEPFN
+1621 
-1635 RI
+1635 

>member
-1 MTNNEMSINNTTRDK
+1 MTTHNNTSNK
-16 ILRLVD
+16 MLRLVD

-30 SSKVIR
+30 SSKVFR

-44 MWIFEIPRE
+44 MWVYEIPHE
-53 KNCYTRIWGVNE
+53 KNCYTRVWGANE
-65 EHSDDVWIEIKK
+65 EHSDDIWIEIKK

-86 PEKCRDWVDHNTLRN
+86 PEKCRDWVDYDTLRN

-107 LKESICVVREEQSD
+107 LKETICLIQEEQGEE
-121 DTGEIYSSQLNLS
+121 TGEKYSSHVNLS
-134 LSEFPEIQKT
+134 LNEFPEIQKT

-158 QYSRYSVV
+158 HYGRFLSV
-166 QKVYSDLFFI
+166 QKVYADLFYI

-189 VLCFGLLTWRSHA
+189 VFCFGLLTWLSPSK
-202 GYETKRHLISAKASL
+202 YNTKRHLISAKASL

-238 VELDMLDTG
+238 VEFDMLDTG
-247 DLPTDSQKLKEEGRK
+247 ELPPDSQKLKEEGRR

-268 ERSSLDGLLSAIA
+268 DRAAVDGLLSAIA
-281 NSLADGGQGEYFAAH
+281 NSLSDGGQGEYFADH
-296 LEPSSNVSPKP
+296 IIPSSDIGNKP
-307 HVEYA
+307 IVEYA

-318 KRSTRGLE
+318 KRSMRGLE

-335 IEAGKK
+335 IEAGGT
-341 IPTAFLDLSEML
+341 IPEEFLDLSEML
-353 PDGKTSDIE
+353 SPDENADTE
-362 HGESAV
+362 QGESAV
-368 NMKDTEIY
+368 SLKDTEIY

-386 RIILTLNSQQG
+386 RIILTLNSQRG

-436 QVLHDKLPVDVK
+436 QVLHDKLPDDIK

-459 EEKESMERS
+459 EEKESMEES

-473 LRHDRWHYDEA
+473 LRHDRWHNGA
-484 INRIAQLERQIKDNR
+484 AVNQIAQLERQIKQNR
-499 EVKAET
+499 EAKAEADT
-505 DAKIIELREQETYK
+505 KIVALREQETYK
-519 HIIADGEYSGTAAEI
+519 HVIADGDYSGTAAEI
-534 ARRLKQ
+534 ARKLKQ
-540 EENVFA
+540 EEDVFSW
-546 LLQDA
+546 LQDT

-561 RDEISCLCRDI
+561 REELSCLCRDI
-572 VQIDDETERQ
+572 IQIDDETERQ
-582 LSLVLPDPKTDLPG
+582 LSLRLPNCKIDLP
-596 IEPLKALF
+596 ESAALKSLF
-604 ERESAGKELVASN
+604 ARERAGKERVAEN
-617 AELLQSS
+617 AESLQSA
-624 EARVLLNAEKGSI
+624 EARILLKAEKEFI
-637 QLLTQS
+637 RLLAQR
-643 IGDLIIAIENIQKRP
+643 IGELILAIETIQKRP
-658 LEWIR
+658 SEWIR
-663 QAVYDVLKDRDT
+663 GAIYDVLTDKDMP
-675 SWRELL
+675 WRELL
-681 KHSSIH
+681 RHSSAH

-706 PDMDKKKLLNDAKA
+706 ADMDKKKLLNDAKA
-720 LRGHF
+720 LRDHF
-725 ETGGGTGFLIFKPK
+725 ADGGGIGFLIFKPK
-739 PVRDHGDF
+739 PIRDHGDF
-747 IKTVKVDGSP
+747 IKKVKVDG
-757 CSDILTLTKLID
+757 CGCTDVLTLKKLID

-778 NIWLLWT
+778 NIWLLWA
-785 GKAKRPDSP
+785 GKTKRPASP

-800 EIEELHEALQAVLS
+800 EIEELHEALQTVLN
-814 LYDLK
+814 LYDQK
-819 DIVRTHMKSMNG
+819 NTVRSHISSLNG
-831 LSSPGWEDTTS
+831 LGSPSWEDMAA
-842 LRRFHESC
+842 LRRFHEIC
-850 LSVLA
+850 LSVLSG
-855 KIDLLVIEKE
+855 IDLLAIERE
-865 IAAIIAKLAAMKA
+865 IASITTKLAVIKA
-878 RTDMHPIAAQILQT
+878 QTDVHPIAAQIFQAVD
-892 LNKRDIDQY
+892 NRDTGQY
-901 IKLINQVET
+901 DKLISQVET
-910 MRQKSLLVRKK
+910 MQQKALLVKNK
-921 REMIGKLAEA
+921 REMIGKLAET
-931 APLLAGNLARCNDPI
+931 APLLAGNLARCSDPI
-946 KWSERLKNLDKTWA
+946 KWSERLKTLDKTWA
-960 WARGRSWLHDFL
+960 WARARSWLHDFL
-972 RSDTES
+972 RSDAES

-989 IRKDISELAS
+989 IRKAISELAS
-999 TRAWEFCFSRMTAG
+999 IKAWTFCFSRMTEG

-1041 NAQHHL
+1041 NAQRHL

-1061 HRVYETVKAGPGIFD
+1061 HRAYETVKAGPGIFD

-1087 PEALPL
+1087 PEGLPL
-1093 LYLGDRVLIVGD
+1093 LYLGARVLIVGD
-1105 DKQISPEAVGINRTD
+1105 DKQISPEAVGVNRSD
-1120 VQMLIR
+1120 VQMLIK

-1178 TDPLIPLRQYP
+1178 ADPLIPLRQYP
-1189 PDRLEPLRSI
+1189 PDRLEPLRAV

-1217 EAEVL
+1217 EAEAL
-1222 VNEVIKYCKDSRY
+1222 VNEVIRCCKDSRF

-1255 EMLLSRLGAE
+1255 ELLLSRLGAE

-1299 IGVLTKESDRR
+1299 IGVFTKESDRR

-1328 ATGNHMGGQCFR
+1328 ATSSHLSEQCFR

-1351 PKMPIPLGEDALREM
+1351 PAMAIPIGEDTLREM
-1366 ALRANRSIEKPPE
+1366 ALRANRLIEKAPE

-1384 FEVDVALAIASQG
+1384 FEVDVALAIAGRG

-1425 CDGDFWHGLNEYT
+1425 CDGDFWHGLNEYA
-1438 ADMDRQRKLE
+1438 ADMDRQKKLE

-1453 FVRIRESQYYVDP
+1453 FVRIRESQYYANP
-1466 AAALESLWIALDR
+1466 ATALESLWTALDR

-1485 NADQPDGTQQE
+1485 NAEDQNGPQQE
-1496 DTIEGFTDAEEFDAE
+1496 DTTEGLVDAEEFDAD

-1517 ENDAKEYAET
+1517 ENDAEEHAET
-1527 DLPEEPLTFFSD
+1527 DLQEEPLTFFSD
-1539 KDEGI
+1539 KDGEI
-1544 PKNIHEALRIKPDI
+1544 PQNIHEALRVKPDI

-1587 WKIRTRGLP
+1587 WQIRTRGTP
-1596 HKHFASKVSDVIAIM
+1596 HKQFARKVADVIANM

-1621 SKNWRIKLGWEPFN
+1621 SKNWRIKIGWEPYQ
-1635 RI
+1635 

>member
-1 MTNNEMSINNTTRDK
+1 MSNDK

-30 SSKVIR
+30 SSKTIR

-44 MWIFEIPRE
+44 MWIWEIPHE
-53 KNCYTRIWGVNE
+53 KNCYTHVWGANE

-77 FPEPPLPKI
+77 FPEPLLPKI
-86 PEKCRDWVDHNTLRN
+86 PEKCRDWVDYDTIRNT
-101 IKDIPL
+101 KDIPL
-107 LKESICVVREEQSD
+107 LKENICIIREEQNKE
-121 DTGEIYSSQLNLS
+121 TGEKYSSQLNLS
-134 LSEFPEIQKT
+134 LNDFPEIQKT
-144 WEEYIDKQ
+144 WEEYIDKE
-152 WLPWTE
+152 WLLWTE
-158 QYSRYSVV
+158 KYVRYLAV
-166 QKVYSDLFFI
+166 QKVYAILFSI

-189 VLCFGLLTWRSHA
+189 VFCFGLLTWRSPA
-202 GYETKRHLISAKASL
+202 GYETKRHLFSAKASL

-224 IFTVGPS
+224 TFTVGPS

-238 VELDMLDTG
+238 VEFDMLDTG
-247 DLPTDSQKLKEEGRK
+247 DLPSDSQKLKEEGRK

-268 ERSSLDGLLSAIA
+268 DRAAVDGLLSAIT
-281 NSLADGGQGEYFAAH
+281 NSLSDGGQGEYFADYIK
-296 LEPSSNVSPKP
+296 PSNNIDSKP
-307 HVEYA
+307 IVEYA

-318 KRSTRGLE
+318 KRSMRSLE

-335 IEAGKK
+335 IAAGER
-341 IPTAFLDLSEML
+341 IPAEFLDLSEML
-353 PDGKTSDIE
+353 PEGKDSDLE
-362 HGESAV
+362 HIQSTVHLE
-368 NMKDTEIY
+368 DTEIY

-386 RIILTLNSQQG
+386 RIIETLNSQRG

-436 QVLHDKLPVDVK
+436 QVLHDKLPSDIK

-473 LRHDRWHYDEA
+473 LKHDRWHNDEA
-484 INRIAQLERQIKDNR
+484 INQIAQIERQIKDNR
-499 EVKAET
+499 EAKAAT
-505 DAKIIELREQETYK
+505 DAKIIALREQETYK
-519 HIIADGEYSGTAAEI
+519 HTIADGEYSGTAAEI
-534 ARRLKQ
+534 ARRLKK
-540 EENVFA
+540 EEDMFVW
-546 LLQDA
+546 LQDT
-551 IAPDVKLPLS
+551 IAPNGKLPLS
-561 RDEISCLCRDI
+561 REEVNCLCRDI
-572 VQIDDETERQ
+572 VQIDNETERQ
-582 LSLVLPDPKTDLPG
+582 LSLGLPNTKIDLP
-596 IEPLKALF
+596 ETEALKSLF
-604 ERESAGKELVASN
+604 AKESAGKERVAVN
-617 AELLQSS
+617 AESLQST
-624 EARVLLNAEKGSI
+624 EARLLLKPEKKFI
-637 QLLTQS
+637 QVLTQCVS
-643 IGDLIIAIENIQKRP
+643 DLIIATETIQKRP
-658 LEWIR
+658 LEWIKN
-663 QAVYDVLKDRDT
+663 ATYDVLTDKDT
-675 SWRELL
+675 PWRELL

-687 AKGLHELASAV
+687 TKGLHELAGTV

-706 PDMDKKKLLNDAKA
+706 ADMDKKKLLNDAKA
-720 LRGHF
+720 LRDHF
-725 ETGGGTGFLIFKPK
+725 AAGGGTGFLIFKPK
-739 PVRDHGDF
+739 PIRDHGDF
-747 IKTVKVDGSP
+747 TKKIKVDGS
-757 CSDILTLTKLID
+757 CCTNIVTLKKLID

-778 NIWLLWT
+778 NIWLLWS

-800 EIEELHEALQAVLS
+800 EIEELHEALQAVLN
-814 LYDLK
+814 LYDKK
-819 DIVRTHMKSMNG
+819 DIVRNHINSVNG
-831 LSSPGWEDTTS
+831 LSSPSWEDMAS
-842 LRRFHESC
+842 LRRFHEIC

-855 KIDLLVIEKE
+855 RIDLSAIEKE
-865 IAAIIAKLAAMKA
+865 ITAIITELAEMQVQA
-878 RTDMHPIAAQILQT
+878 DMHPVTAQLLQAF
-892 LNKRDIDQY
+892 NNRDIAQY

-910 MRQKSLLVRKK
+910 MQQQALLVKNK

-931 APLLAGNLARCNDPI
+931 APLLAGSLARCTDPI
-946 KWSERLKNLDKTWA
+946 KWSEHLKTLDKAWS

-972 RSDTES
+972 GADAES
-978 LVKLSARLADD
+978 LTKLSARLADD

-999 TRAWEFCFSRMTAG
+999 IKAWTFCFSRMTTE
-1013 HTRNLMAWQ
+1013 HSRHLELWQ
-1022 LSMKKLGKGT
+1022 QSMKKGGKWT
-1032 GKHAHVHRM
+1032 GKHAHFHRK
-1041 NAQHHL
+1041 NAKFHL

-1061 HRVYETVKAGPGIFD
+1061 HRVYETVKAGPGLFD

-1093 LYLGDRVLIVGD
+1093 LYLGKRVLIVGD
-1105 DKQISPEAVGINRTD
+1105 DKQISPEAVGVNQED
-1120 VQMLIR
+1120 VQTLIN
-1126 NYLYDFSYASS
+1126 NYLYDFRYKSS
-1137 FDIESS
+1137 FDIVTS
-1143 LFDHGGIRFGSKIT
+1143 LFDHGFRFGNRIT

-1189 PDRLEPLRSI
+1189 PDRLEPLRAV
-1199 YVQKGY
+1199 YLQKGNR
-1205 KEGDGQRVRNKP
+1205 EGDGQRVINKP
-1217 EAEVL
+1217 EAEAL
-1222 VNEVIKYCKDSRY
+1222 VNEVIMYCKDLRY

-1328 ATGNHMGGQCFR
+1328 VTANHLGGQCFR

-1345 YFYNAK
+1345 YFHNAK
-1351 PKMPIPLGEDALREM
+1351 PTMPIPLGEDTLREM

-1384 FEVDVALAIASQG
+1384 FEIDMALAIASRG

-1410 IDLVVQG
+1410 IDLVIQG

-1425 CDGDFWHGLNEYT
+1425 CDGDFWHGLDQYA

-1453 FVRIRESQYYVDP
+1453 FIRIRESQYYANP
-1466 AAALESLWIALDR
+1466 ASALESLWTALDR
-1479 MGIRPF
+1479 MGILPF
-1485 NADQPDGTQQE
+1485 NADQPDETQQE
-1496 DTIEGFTDAEEFDAE
+1496 DTIEGLTDVEEIDAEK
-1511 EEAFDE
+1511 EAFDE
-1517 ENDAKEYAET
+1517 ENEAEEHAET
-1527 DLPEEPLTFFSD
+1527 KLPEEPLTFFSD
-1539 KDEGI
+1539 KGEGI
-1544 PKNIHEALRIKPDI
+1544 PNNIHEALRVKPDI
-1558 LGKTIIEILHER
+1558 LVKTIIEILHEK

-1587 WKIRTRGLP
+1587 WQIRTRGLP
-1596 HKHFASKVSDVIAIM
+1596 HKQFARKVADVIAVM
-1611 ARRGHLTIYK
+1611 ARRGYVTIYK
-1621 SKNWRIKLGWEPFN
+1621 SKNWRIKLGWETYE
-1635 RI
+1635 